1 MDILVKPKCRSLDK
15 SCSRPRKI
23 PSRAPPETFSH
34 SENFGVLCSVLLNLP
49 GLADGKDLSCTLCCL
64 SVLNSEHPRK
74 RRYNK
79 SKLHRM
85 LPKIQADC
93 PADDTRRC
101 HRVYDMQEIHRK
113 IEAAVL
119 NLGDQK
125 IIDVQHK
132 PQAKKLAAARP
143 NCFLSLTAH
152 QHQANREEDDMQ
164 SQDSEASLSR
174 QGDFSLISEGRME
187 LICQNARSDPS
198 HASVLSQLFDGESK
212 QEGSDSKQSAGLL
225 AREKWT
231 RDAWTNFIASDGI
244 CHQQD
249 TSCAL
254 DLEFSWLGKRG
265 EVEQQDLPHH
275 NFSEDFS
282 GYPQPDEFPNHPNS
296 FEKSN
301 EDQATT
307 LCSDIRVQTHLASA
321 L

>member
-1 MDILVKPKCRSLDK
+1 
-15 SCSRPRKI
+15 
-23 PSRAPPETFSH
+23 
-34 SENFGVLCSVLLNLP
+34 
-49 GLADGKDLSCTLCCL
+49 
-64 SVLNSEHPRK
+64 
-74 RRYNK
+74 
-79 SKLHRM
+79 
-85 LPKIQADC
+85 
-93 PADDTRRC
+93 
-101 HRVYDMQEIHRK
+101 MQEIHRK

-198 HASVLSQLFDGESK
+198 HASVLSQLFDSESK
-212 QEGSDSKQSAGLL
+212 QEGSDSKPSAGLL

-307 LCSDIRVQTHLASA
+307 LCSDFRVQTHLASA